1 MVRKLSALGL
11 AAVLCALLPAH
22 SALAADTQ
30 SGVQLYEAGKYK
42 EAASELGKVVQEN
55 PGDTRARYYLGLALL
70 QQEQYREA
78 ESHFASA
85 EDQLTSG
92 SIPSLDQVKVGLA
105 RAQMDQKKY
114 DPAQANLEEAA
125 KINPGN
131 ADIHVYRG
139 KLEILR
145 GDNAAA
151 VEHLQKAI
159 EMDPKNAYAHY
170 YAGTAYSKTGR
181 PDKVVSEFQT
191 FLKLAPNAPEAA
203 KVRSLLRGIR

>member
-1 MVRKLSALGL
+1 MGTRFPASGFISAIFL
-11 AAVLCALLPAH
+11 LLPACPT
-22 SALAADTQ
+22 LAGDTQ
-30 SGVQLYEAGKYK
+30 SGVQLYEAGKYR
-42 EAASELGKVVQEN
+42 EAAAELSRVVKDN
-55 PGDTRARYYLGLALL
+55 PEDTRARYYLGLTLL
-70 QQEQYREA
+70 QQEQYTEA
-78 ESHFASA
+78 ESQFASA
-85 EDQLTSG
+85 QDQLTSG
-92 SIPSLDQVKVGLA
+92 STPTLDQLKVGLA

-114 DPAQANLEEAA
+114 DPAVANLEEAF
-125 KINPGN
+125 KINPDN
-131 ADIHVYRG
+131 ADILVYRG

-145 GDNAAA
+145 GNNAAA
-151 VEHLQKAI
+151 VEQLQKAI